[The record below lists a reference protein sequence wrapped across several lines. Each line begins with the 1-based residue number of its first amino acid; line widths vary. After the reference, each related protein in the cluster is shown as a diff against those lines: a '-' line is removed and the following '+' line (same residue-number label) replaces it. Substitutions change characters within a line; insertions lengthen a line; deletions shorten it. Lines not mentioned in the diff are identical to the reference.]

1 MGLRK
6 TPAALA
12 ALGAAA
18 ALAIAGCSSSGSS
31 TTGTTSSS
39 SAPAQLTVWRMGA
52 SVPSEVTWMNGVVA
66 QFHKDYPAYAKTQV
80 NVGGSRGPT
89 RPPTGPMPWP
99 AARTRPTRARRSPA
113 SMSWT
118 RARAISVPAVH
129 APSRLNGLRL
139 LVALVTLFPIF
150 WMVSTAF
157 KPATEI
163 YSLTPHPLPAH
174 PTLANFRTVID
185 GSVIG
190 IPYWNFL
197 KNSLF
202 VTVVAVAASSLIA
215 MLAAIALARFR
226 FRFRTSYLILLL
238 IVQMLPQQALV
249 IALFLDFRRLNLLDS
264 LVGLILVYT
273 AFALPVTIWMLRNFV
288 AAVPREMEEAAAI
301 DGAGPLR
308 VFWRILLP
316 LTAPGLVATS
326 VFAFIFAWNEFVFA
340 LTFLGTDTAKYTL
353 PITSSTSTAGDR
365 WTGAASWPPPP
376 CSPSR

>member
-1 MGLRK
+1 MRR
-6 TPAALA
+6 
-12 ALGAAA
+12 
-18 ALAIAGCSSSGSS
+18 AG
-31 TTGTTSSS
+31 
-39 SAPAQLTVWRMGA
+39 
-52 SVPSEVTWMNGVVA
+52 
-66 QFHKDYPAYAKTQV
+66 
-80 NVGGSRGPT
+80 
-89 RPPTGPMPWP
+89 
-99 AARTRPTRARRSPA
+99 
-113 SMSWT
+113 
-118 RARAISVPAVH
+118 
-129 APSRLNGLRL
+129 LNGLGL

-202 VTVVAVAASSLIA
+202 VTLVSVAASSLIA

-226 FRFRTSYLILLL
+226 FRFRTSYLIMLL

-249 IALFLDFRRLNLLDS
+249 IALFLDFRRLSLLDS
-264 LVGLILVYT
+264 LVGLIWCT
-273 AFALPVTIWMLRNFV
+273 
-288 AAVPREMEEAAAI
+288 PRSRCRSRSGCCATSSPRCRARLEEAAAI

-353 PITSSTSTAGDR
+353 PIYVQYFYGRGSVDWG
-365 WTGAASWPPPP
+365 GIMAASTLFTIPVMVFFLIVQ
-376 CSPSR
+376 RRMVNGLVAGAVKG